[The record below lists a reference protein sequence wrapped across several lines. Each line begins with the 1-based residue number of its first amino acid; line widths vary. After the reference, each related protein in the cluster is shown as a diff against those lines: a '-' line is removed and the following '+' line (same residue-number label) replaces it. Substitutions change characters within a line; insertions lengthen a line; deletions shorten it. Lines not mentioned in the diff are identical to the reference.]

1 MTIDLQIIEL
11 IKSGNEQGLRLLY
24 KHYAPAL
31 HGVALRQLR
40 NEMYAEEALQNTFM
54 KVWSK
59 IDQYD
64 ATKSTLYTWMIN
76 ILRNSSIDISRT
88 QKFQVEKKT
97 ISIDNNVHSSSFT
110 ESREFS
116 MDAKKLLEG
125 MEDKYSVVLDY
136 LYLRGYSQSE
146 LSEELDLP
154 LGTIKTRVKKAIDIL
169 REKLD
174 KESSL
179 LFGFIILLLLLLKG
193 LF

>member
-1 MTIDLQIIEL
+1 M
-11 IKSGNEQGLRLLY
+11 Y

-54 KVWSK
+54 KIWSK

-76 ILRNSSIDISRT
+76 ILRILLLISLERKNSKLR
-88 QKFQVEKKT
+88 KT

-116 MDAKKLLEG
+116 MDAKSSSKEWKTVLH
-125 MEDKYSVVLDY
+125 SV
-136 LYLRGYSQSE
+136 G
-146 LSEELDLP
+146 LSLP
-154 LGTIKTRVKKAIDIL
+154 AW
-169 REKLD
+169 
-174 KESSL
+174 
-179 LFGFIILLLLLLKG
+179 LFPK
-193 LF
+193 

>member
-1 MTIDLQIIEL
+1 
-11 IKSGNEQGLRLLY
+11 
-24 KHYAPAL
+24 
-31 HGVALRQLR
+31 
-40 NEMYAEEALQNTFM
+40 
-54 KVWSK
+54 
-59 IDQYD
+59 
-64 ATKSTLYTWMIN
+64 MIN

-125 MEDKYSVVLDY
+125 MEDKYSIVLDY

-193 LF
+193 LL